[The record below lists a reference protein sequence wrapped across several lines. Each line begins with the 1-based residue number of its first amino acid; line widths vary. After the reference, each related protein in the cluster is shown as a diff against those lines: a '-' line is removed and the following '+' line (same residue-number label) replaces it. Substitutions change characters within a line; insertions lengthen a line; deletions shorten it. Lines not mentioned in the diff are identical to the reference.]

1 MDKYTSEATQAQ
13 HDALA
18 KFAIWADVGV
28 TIVVM
33 GAMYFDYR
41 SATVAVLS
49 GVTFFLFF
57 GSLVILTLSGT
68 LKEVITNGQNNRT
81 QRMMLRL
88 QYDHA
93 TQPAITLVEPPRLAQ
108 TPPAQLTYAST
119 FVSPVDDSAEREAAA
134 WLLQLYGSD
143 GQPDPK
149 KVLLQSDKERPGR
162 IRVAAPSRPAKELLL
177 TKHIL
182 LDLGTGY
189 RLNLVRAPT
198 IHEAHANLS
207 PVYSPPPSPTYH
219 HPHQGGGWEKS
230 AENSHRQTGEKVL
243 VPPNVEVGL

>member
-1 MDKYTSEATQAQ
+1 MDKYSESAQVAQAQ
-13 HDALA
+13 NEALA
-18 KFAIWADVGV
+18 KFAIIADVGV
-28 TIVVM
+28 TLVVIIGM
-33 GAMYFDYR
+33 WVDYK
-41 SATVAVLS
+41 SATVAILS
-49 GVTFFLFF
+49 GVVFFLLF

-68 LKEVITNGQNNRT
+68 LKDVITNGQNNRT

-182 LDLGTGY
+182 LDLGNGY
-189 RLNLVRAPT
+189 RLNLVRCPT
-198 IHEAHANLS
+198 IHDAHANLS
-207 PVYSPPPSPTYH
+207 PVYVAPPSPTT
-219 HPHQGGGWEKS
+219 HPYDTTPS
-230 AENSHRQTGEKVL
+230 
-243 VPPNVEVGL
+243 NVEVGL